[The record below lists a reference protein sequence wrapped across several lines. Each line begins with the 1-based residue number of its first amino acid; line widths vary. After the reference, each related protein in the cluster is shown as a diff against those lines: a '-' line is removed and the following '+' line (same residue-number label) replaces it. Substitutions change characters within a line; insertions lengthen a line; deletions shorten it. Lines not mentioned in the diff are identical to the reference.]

1 MDNVKNIY
9 KDDPESR
16 VLNME
21 LVLDESETNMVKGVN
36 TFVDSIITPF
46 IDCQDWSRIAE
57 WNFDSIFGSMYRH
70 DEMCNSA
77 LDKSKTELKQYTRED
92 VGTEISKGK
101 LASTLFKVKVQ
112 TLNVRR
118 SGLIVKTLE
127 ESYKKIFEKDY
138 VPKSKRGNVTDQI
151 YVNKA
156 EKDMMLAEAK
166 KLVG

>member
-9 KDDPESR
+9 KDDPDSR
-16 VLNME
+16 VENME
-21 LVLDESETNMVKGVN
+21 LVLDEAETNMVSGVN

-46 IDCQDWSRIAE
+46 IDCEDWSRIAE

-77 LDKSKTELKQYTRED
+77 LDKSRTELKKYTSED

-101 LASTLFKVKVQ
+101 LSSALFRVKVQ
-112 TLNVRR
+112 TLNCRR

-127 ESYKKIFEKDY
+127 ERYRKIFEKDY
-138 VPKSKRGNVTDQI
+138 VPKSKRGNVTDKV